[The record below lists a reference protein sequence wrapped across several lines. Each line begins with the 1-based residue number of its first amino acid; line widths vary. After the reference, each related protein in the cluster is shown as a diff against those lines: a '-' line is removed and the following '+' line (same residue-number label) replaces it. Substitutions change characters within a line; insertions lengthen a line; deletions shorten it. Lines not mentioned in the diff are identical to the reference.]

1 MKESNIAVLK
11 VCNLWKIPKL
21 GPEVNA
27 PVVSD
32 IPTLLLSGRFDPIT
46 PAYFAE
52 AAAKTLKHSYA
63 YTFPDTSH
71 GAFLFNACAN
81 RITQEFLINPAAA
94 PDAAC
99 IAAEPTTFEIPTPA
113 KVIMTPAMANIL
125 DLLNGK
131 NLRSLAMLLL
141 ALLGLLSL
149 ILVWPVAY
157 LIRRMRGRL
166 PANRPPAILAWTAV
180 GLTVL
185 MGGITLLFLAGL
197 VLLIFSSDLSTLLVG
212 IPKGAA
218 PLFIV
223 PPVLLLLALAMGVI
237 TLVLWV
243 KRYWPAW
250 RRVYYT
256 LLVLAAFVVVGIL
269 AQWGMLT
276 VFL

>member
-1 MKESNIAVLK
+1 
-11 VCNLWKIPKL
+11 
-21 GPEVNA
+21 
-27 PVVSD
+27 
-32 IPTLLLSGRFDPIT
+32 
-46 PAYFAE
+46 
-52 AAAKTLKHSYA
+52 
-63 YTFPDTSH
+63 
-71 GAFLFNACAN
+71 
-81 RITQEFLINPAAA
+81 
-94 PDAAC
+94 
-99 IAAEPTTFEIPTPA
+99 
-113 KVIMTPAMANIL
+113 MANIL